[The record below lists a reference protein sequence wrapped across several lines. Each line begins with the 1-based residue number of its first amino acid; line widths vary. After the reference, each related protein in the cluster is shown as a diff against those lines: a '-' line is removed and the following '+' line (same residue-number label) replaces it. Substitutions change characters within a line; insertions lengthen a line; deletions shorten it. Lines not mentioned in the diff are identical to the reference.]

1 MKNFEKFIKVIQI
14 QKYFVCKNQFFKNL
28 TSENPIFL

>member
-14 QKYFVCKNQFFKNL
+14 QKYLFVKINFQNL
-28 TSENPIFL
+28 TIENPIFL